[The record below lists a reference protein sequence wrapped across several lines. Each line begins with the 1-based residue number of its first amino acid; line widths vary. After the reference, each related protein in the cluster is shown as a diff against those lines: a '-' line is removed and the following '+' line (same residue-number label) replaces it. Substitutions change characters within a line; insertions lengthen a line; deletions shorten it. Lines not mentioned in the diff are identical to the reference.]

1 MKTQQV
7 STREHP
13 RIWGFRATR
22 AYGAQPPRRTRPEP
36 RAANGDN
43 TRHTKHIPCSPV
55 AYDHRDARA
64 RGRCR
69 TLASPCTPNDAPC
82 PVASGASRGRWMA
95 IGGTPTRGYAEGN
108 EEHRIVSSSTTL
120 RRTCKPVVRAR
131 RNAVGGQYVRD
142 RFAKKNPRALMHVHD
157 ANASLARST
166 AVARERCKHTR
177 TVARIASSSTYS
189 HGVDVGA
196 VKRGVKRRIVASRRA
211 K

>member
-1 MKTQQV
+1 MKTQRV
-7 STREHP
+7 STRANTCFGALGPPE
-13 RIWGFRATR
+13 R
-22 AYGAQPPRRTRPEP
+22 GAQPPRRDRPEP

-95 IGGTPTRGYAEGN
+95 IGGTPTRGYAGGN

-120 RRTCKPVVRAR
+120 RRICKPVVRAR
-131 RNAVGGQYVRD
+131 RNAVGGQYARD
-142 RFAKKNPRALMHVHD
+142 RFAKENPRARDTTRTHR
-157 ANASLARST
+157 SRGRARS
-166 AVARERCKHTR
+166 RESAASTR
-177 TVARIASSSTYS
+177 GPSHAS
-189 HGVDVGA
+189 H
-196 VKRGVKRRIVASRRA
+196 RRA
-211 K
+211 RTPMVSTSAL